1 MEMNLTGLPISAT
14 EAAQFGL
21 VSKVFPA
28 DSLVDE
34 ALATAD
40 HIAGLSQIAVAIC
53 KEATNAAAEL
63 SLKEGMRFERRLFQA
78 TFATKDRAE
87 GMTAFVEKRKPKWE
101 HK

>member
-1 MEMNLTGLPISAT
+1 MSASSAS
-14 EAAQFGL
+14 AASDFL
-21 VSKVFPA
+21 VPC
-28 DSLVDE
+28 
-34 ALATAD
+34 
-40 HIAGLSQIAVAIC
+40 LSQIAVAIC

>member
-1 MEMNLTGLPISAT
+1 MNLTGLPISAT

-34 ALATAD
+34 AVVTAD

-53 KEATNAAAEL
+53 KEAANAGAEL